1 MWIALGIIAAVI
13 VAVLLLPVRLVVKS
27 GEKESVVLEFKVLC
41 FTFGGKPKP
50 DSDADKAVK
59 KAGGTETSLKD
70 RIGDKGLT
78 QTLSEIYG
86 LVVELLKTAV
96 KLLGRCVI
104 TKLRIQI
111 RCSGNDAAATAIHY
125 GQCCTATHGLLTALR
140 AIMTVRQKGCDID
153 IGCDFTGSESL
164 FRYHVEVSVR
174 VCHVLAAAIRLLFS
188 EKIRKVLLKK

>member
-1 MWIALGIIAAVI
+1 MWIALGILAAVI
-13 VAVLLLPVRLVVKS
+13 LSILLLPVRLVIKS
-27 GEKESVVLEFKVLC
+27 DENKSVVLEFKVLW

-50 DSDADKAVK
+50 DSDTDKAVK
-59 KAGGTETSLKD
+59 KAGGTDTSLKD
-70 RIGDKGLT
+70 RIGAKGLT

-86 LVVELLKTAV
+86 LVVELLKIAG
-96 KLLGRCVI
+96 KLLNRCVI

-111 RCSGNDAAATAIHY
+111 RCAGNDAAATAIHY

-153 IGCDFTGSESL
+153 IGCDFSSAESL

-174 VCHVLAAAIRLLFS
+174 VCHVLAAGLRLLFS
-188 EKIRKVLLKK
+188 EKVRKVLLKK